1 MIQLNTFDCRIT
13 PARRRFD
20 DWQWNLRRCRLYYFE
35 ARNKNESC
43 TPLALLQIQ
52 ITHLS
57 VARNALF
64 CAGHVDVAR
73 WSCVEELRRLNRLE
87 ENEEMI
93 VLLAEE
99 TMHCHWL
106 RHKAFE
112 WTFKI
117 WLFGTYSVDGLYYV
131 TMSVAMATAQ
141 PTVQLG
147 GELELLTEERSWYI
161 NQARSKQNVFI
172 SIDHWKR
179 FFPPFSCAKS
189 GSFWGRAWFKWRVK
203 HAS

>member
-131 TMSVAMATAQ
+131 TRSVAMATAQ
-141 PTVQLG
+141 PTGSTWGRAGTPDGRTIVVYKPS
-147 GELELLTEERSWYI
+147 T
-161 NQARSKQNVFI
+161 KQTKCF
-172 SIDHWKR
+172 HFYRPLKA
-179 FFPPFSCAKS
+179 FFPPVLLCKV
-189 GSFWGRAWFKWRVK
+189 WIILRTCMI
-203 HAS
+203 